1 MTIYFKKSFLQ
12 SKEVKEFV
20 KKSQLDEF
28 KRRILEHL
36 SKQEAKEKKK
46 DGKVQ
51 KALVE
56 QERLNKAGYPVGT
69 VREWKGKKY
78 MKVAPN
84 KWKRKYEKEKR
95 GAKLSVAAIK
105 RKVNACTTGEEL
117 LDIVLEN
124 RDRFKD
130 ENGQDLPIVKELM
143 DYVSEARKKL
153 NGGGEKG
160 ASGKAEGGQKAKG
173 KKAAAES
180 GKQAS
185 GEGKEE
191 KPAVVRSPGIM
202 KIRAKYE
209 ASPSVEG
216 RKKTVVLPD
225 GSEVVC
231 HYRIVEADAPTASHD
246 HRSFRS
252 SEGFPTNAQG
262 QNVND
267 RDYKHDE
274 DAQREVQRIAMNYN
288 ALAIDNP
295 PVVTKDGIV
304 ISGNNRTMS
313 SKWAAEE
320 NKDGVYIQALRR
332 MADEYGFEESD
343 LAGFEHPRLILEI
356 DKEHEGEYTTQE
368 FAAFN
373 YSKEKSQTVVEMAI
387 RNSKMLDS
395 VKIKSIA
402 DGLENYETLGNLY
415 SDPKGC
421 EDVVHRLVAAGVV
434 LENETPQFFKTGK
447 NKRMSET
454 GKEFLE
460 TVLVGSVLSD
470 DNIRACSMEGGLS
483 IRQKLVRAILPLL
496 NNKSVGEK
504 FSFNEELNKAA
515 DIALAVARDHKRY
528 PSVQFY
534 FKLNPLDFG
543 DNEEITDTI
552 KRLAEVIHDDTQTVF
567 ANRMK
572 LMCEEIRENAQNPG
586 FDVRSKEE
594 IMQEYLAFSQER
606 VTELAKVK
614 KSVAAL
620 SDIKK
625 AVADAL
631 QRAFGNLGKSA

>member
-1 MTIYFKKSFLQ
+1 MTICFKKSFLQ
-12 SKEVKEFV
+12 SKEVKQFV
-20 KKSQLDEF
+20 RKSRLDEF

-36 SKQEAKEKKK
+36 SKLEAKEKK

-56 QERLNKAGYPVGT
+56 QERLDKAGYPVGT

-84 KWKRKYEKEKR
+84 KWKRKYEKEER
-95 GAKLSVAAIK
+95 GTKLSVAAIK

-130 ENGQDLPIVKELM
+130 ENGRDLPIVKELM

-160 ASGKAEGGQKAKG
+160 ASGKAEGG
-173 KKAAAES
+173 KKVK

-185 GEGKEE
+185 GDDKEE

-225 GSEVVC
+225 GSRVAC
-231 HYRIVEADAPTASHD
+231 HYRIVEADAPTASHE
-246 HRSFRS
+246 HRSYRS

-262 QNVND
+262 QNIND
-267 RDYKHDE
+267 RDYQHDTA
-274 DAQREVQRIAMNYN
+274 AQYEVQRIAMNYN

-295 PVVTKDGIV
+295 PIVTKDGIV

-313 SKWAAEE
+313 SKWAAEA
-320 NKDGVYIQALRR
+320 NKDGAYIQALRE
-332 MADEYGFEESD
+332 MSEEYGIDESD
-343 LAGFEHPRLILEI
+343 FAGFKHPRLILEI

-368 FAAFN
+368 FATFN
-373 YSKEKSQTVVEMAI
+373 YSKEKSQNAVERAI
-387 RNSKMLDS
+387 KTSKTLDS

-402 DGLENYETLGNLY
+402 DGLEDYETLGKLY
-415 SDPKGC
+415 SDPNGC
-421 EDVVHRLVAAGVV
+421 EDVVNRLIAAGVI
-434 LENETPQFFKTGK
+434 LENEAPQFFKTGE

-460 TVLVGSVLSD
+460 TVLVGGVLNE
-470 DNIRACSMEGGLS
+470 DNIRACSMEGGMS

-496 NNKSVGEK
+496 NNKSVRED

-515 DIALAVARDHKRY
+515 DIALTVARDHKRY

-534 FKLNPLDFG
+534 FKLNTLDFG
-543 DNEEITDTI
+543 DNEGMTNTV

-586 FDVRSKEE
+586 FDARSKEE

-606 VTELAKVK
+606 VTELAKVEK
-614 KSVAAL
+614 AVAIFP
-620 SDIKK
+620 DIKK
-625 AVADAL
+625 AVAAAL